1 MSDEQ
6 TTEQADDTAGQAGET
21 TETEESAGQGEDA
34 KVEEDK
40 PLGPKGEKA
49 LQAEK
54 DKRREEAR
62 RRREAEA
69 ELERLRNGDDK
80 AAEAAREA
88 EKAAIARAN
97 QRILRS
103 EIKAAAAGR
112 LADPTDALRLLDLDK
127 FEVGEDGE
135 VDEDEI
141 ADAIGK
147 LLKSK
152 PYLAAGGKP
161 RFQGD
166 ADQGARKKTKPAS
179 LDEQIAAA
187 EKAGDWA
194 EARRLK
200 SAKLTQPASN

>member
-6 TTEQADDTAGQAGET
+6 TTEQADDTAGQAEET

-54 DKRREEAR
+54 DKRKEEAR